1 MWMEHMIAHLFLGL
15 KNYHQVLCVFTWV
28 RTFGPPYFLISNK
41 NCIKIKHP
49 KYTIGVLRE
58 KYNQTHYNAQTCL
71 FFFFFFFWG
80 EWKAT
85 LQSNEVRRK
94 KGFNFKDRLFTSL
107 KTYSISFSPK
117 MPHDAMWY
125 LLPKCNVSMPTKI
138 TLPSC
143 KYGVQINSKP
153 LSITR
158 KR

>member
-71 FFFFFFFWG
+71 FFIFYFFFEENEKQHSNLTKYEG
-80 EWKAT
+80 KKALISRIDFSHPLKLIAFRS
-85 LQSNEVRRK
+85 LQRCHMMQC
-94 KGFNFKDRLFTSL
+94 GTS
-107 KTYSISFSPK
+107 FQN
-117 MPHDAMWY
+117 AMF
-125 LLPKCNVSMPTKI
+125 LCLPK
-138 TLPSC
+138 
-143 KYGVQINSKP
+143 
-153 LSITR
+153 
-158 KR
+158 